1 MYGRQPGGFQT
12 VSFGFGGSGPPPRD
26 VLILLAV
33 VFVTFSL
40 RFFEGAALIPHLLEL
55 STAVYRPGFVWQ
67 IFTYPF
73 IGMGTPSLWF
83 LLELL
88 ILFWFARDTFR
99 ALGQKRFWRMT
110 VTVAAGA
117 ALAAVVTQ
125 VLMDLASG
133 GGASANAFLLM
144 QGQRMLLVIYI
155 AAFATLF
162 QHASILLFFVLPVQ
176 ARWFLWL
183 EILFGFMGFLG
194 TRDLAGFVGICTAVF
209 LTWSSLQ
216 PGGLRQILY
225 RWRLRLRKVRYE
237 RELGHMKDR
246 RGFHV
251 VKDDGE
257 IRKGPWVN

>member
-1 MYGRQPGGFQT
+1 MYTRQPTGPPTF
-12 VSFGFGGSGPPPRD
+12 SFGLGGSGPPPRD

-40 RFFEGAALIPHLLEL
+40 RFFPATAIIPRLLEL
-55 STAVYRPGFVWQ
+55 SPAVYRPGLVWQ
-67 IFTYPF
+67 LVTYPF
-73 IGMGTPSLWF
+73 IGKGLPGLWF

-99 ALGQKRFWRMT
+99 ALGQRRFWKMT

-117 ALAAVVTQ
+117 ALAAVLTQ
-125 VLMDLASG
+125 VALGLASG
-133 GGASANAFLLM
+133 NLPSANAFTLM

-162 QHASILLFFVLPVQ
+162 HHASILLFFVLPVQ

-183 EILFGFMGFLG
+183 EILFGFMGYLS
-194 TRDLAGFVGICTAVF
+194 TRDLAGFVGICVAVG

-225 RWRLRLRKVRYE
+225 RWRLKLRKARYE
-237 RELGHMKDR
+237 GELR
-246 RGFHV
+246 RMRDKR
-251 VKDDGE
+251 VKDEGDVH
-257 IRKGPWVN
+257 KGPWVN